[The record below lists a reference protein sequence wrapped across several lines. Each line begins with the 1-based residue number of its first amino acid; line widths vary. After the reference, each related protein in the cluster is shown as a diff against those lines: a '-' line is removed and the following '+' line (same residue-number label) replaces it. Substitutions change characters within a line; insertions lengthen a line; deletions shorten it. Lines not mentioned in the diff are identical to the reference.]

1 MVTRTDIMNRRDE
14 IIRIAEKHGAHDVRL
29 FGSVARDAAST
40 ASDVDVLVRM
50 DGDRS
55 LLDRIALIQELEDLL
70 RCKVDVVNDRAIDPL
85 IQDNILAQALPL

>member
-14 IIRIAEKHGAHDVRL
+14 IIRIAEEHGAHDVRL
-29 FGSVARDAAST
+29 FGSVAREAASP

-70 RCKVDVVNDRAIDPL
+70 HCKVDVVNDRALDPM

>member
-29 FGSVARDAAST
+29 FGSVARAAASP

-70 RCKVDVVNDRAIDPL
+70 HCKVDVVNDRALDPM

>member
-1 MVTRTDIMNRRDE
+1 MVTRTDIMNRRDA

-29 FGSVARDAAST
+29 FGSVAREAASPT
-40 ASDVDVLVRM
+40 SDVDVLVRM

-70 RCKVDVVNDRAIDPL
+70 HCKVDVVNDRAIHPI

>member
-14 IIRIAEKHGAHDVRL
+14 IIRIAEEHGAHDVRL
-29 FGSVARDAAST
+29 FGSVAREAASP

-55 LLDRIALIQELEDLL
+55 LLDRIALMHDLEDLL
-70 RCKVDVVNDRAIDPL
+70 RCKVDVVNDRAIDPM